1 MLRHY
6 TFHSVVLPFL
16 IPVQQTE
23 QPAWAVSSLGNLAL
37 RMCHRS
43 VLFARNPQ
51 WTFFTAVNTT
61 WQDFIGMLLEADT
74 PLGTFLTQVSTGTNA
89 SLLQFAPP
97 WAKFGSSRSVCLLL
111 LILHKFVL
119 PPLNDSVFN
128 SVWRLG
134 KRDKWTE
141 REKEAE
147 GKVDKKTT
155 EVCVY
160 QAFHSWR
167 TDPGSIDTLR
177 SVGAVWSREA
187 SGHWTQISCRK
198 GRIIREL
205 ERIFR
210 KQMGGRRRHVWER
223 ERERRRTRG
232 SRFGCECQ
240 LNAWKCKTKWK
251 RESWVLGG
259 GETEEEREKNEAGR
273 ERDSCIGRKMDWE
286 GGRREV
292 NADSSWGEA
301 GDEEIQKLG
310 GG

>member
-1 MLRHY
+1 MIL
-6 TFHSVVLPFL
+6 FL
-16 IPVQQTE
+16 ILSE
-23 QPAWAVSSLGNLAL
+23 GW
-37 RMCHRS
+37 
-43 VLFARNPQ
+43 
-51 WTFFTAVNTT
+51 
-61 WQDFIGMLLEADT
+61 
-74 PLGTFLTQVSTGTNA
+74 
-89 SLLQFAPP
+89 
-97 WAKFGSSRSVCLLL
+97 
-111 LILHKFVL
+111 
-119 PPLNDSVFN
+119 
-128 SVWRLG
+128 
-134 KRDKWTE
+134 E
-141 REKEAE
+141 RETSGLRGRKRRR
-147 GKVDKKTT
+147 GKWIKKTT

-259 GETEEEREKNEAGR
+259 GRDRRRKGEEW
-273 ERDSCIGRKMDWE
+273 GRKGE
-286 GGRREV
+286 RQLHRKENGLRGR
-292 NADSSWGEA
+292 
-301 GDEEIQKLG
+301 
-310 GG
+310 

>member
-1 MLRHY
+1 M
-6 TFHSVVLPFL
+6 
-16 IPVQQTE
+16 
-23 QPAWAVSSLGNLAL
+23 
-37 RMCHRS
+37 
-43 VLFARNPQ
+43 
-51 WTFFTAVNTT
+51 
-61 WQDFIGMLLEADT
+61 
-74 PLGTFLTQVSTGTNA
+74 
-89 SLLQFAPP
+89 
-97 WAKFGSSRSVCLLL
+97 
-111 LILHKFVL
+111 
-119 PPLNDSVFN
+119 
-128 SVWRLG
+128 
-134 KRDKWTE
+134 
-141 REKEAE
+141 
-147 GKVDKKTT
+147 T

-160 QAFHSWR
+160 QVFHSWR

-232 SRFGCECQ
+232 SCFGCECQ

-251 RESWVLGG
+251 RESWVLRGG
-259 GETEEEREKNEAGR
+259 GRKGEEQGR
-273 ERDSCIGRKMDWE
+273 KGDSCIGRKMDWE